1 MCRMAAGTLFHCEG
15 LHSKSVNAAIKCFC
29 RRRLS
34 ENHEIKK
41 QEKAE
46 TGALLLFIGDKFT

>member
-1 MCRMAAGTLFHCEG
+1 MAAGTLFHCEG

-29 RRRLS
+29 SSRLT

-46 TGALLLFIGDKFT
+46 IGALLLFIGDKFT

>member
-1 MCRMAAGTLFHCEG
+1 MPYHLLTYML
-15 LHSKSVNAAIKCFC
+15 V
-29 RRRLS
+29 
-34 ENHEIKK
+34 HEIKK